1 MAGAP
6 RSTSERALPAFS
18 QALLAW
24 NREVNPPGPVANPL
38 VSVVIPAFNRAGTI
52 GDSLASVLTQTVW
65 DIEVIVVDDG
75 STDGTAEAI
84 RAVEDPRVTLV
95 VNTTNAGPAE
105 ARNIGARASR
115 APWIAFQDSDD
126 VWLPWKLHRQLER
139 INSTASAPADPF
151 IAAYCGLLILN
162 RLDDRPTSERTTQPV
177 YLPNASAP
185 VLEGRL
191 EQSLLAT
198 SLISTQMLIIR
209 RDVFEDIGGF
219 DSAAEWLE
227 DWELAIRV
235 AQRGP
240 IAFVDEPL
248 VLQRFSPNSL
258 TRDTAKRL
266 RATQYIVEKH
276 HAAFAD
282 HPRLLARQYM
292 NLSGGYRRLGDID
305 RAREFAQRA
314 RRLRPLDPKP
324 TAAAGVLTLLGL
336 HRKGRRAR

>member
-1 MAGAP
+1 MAGELRGISKQVRPAP
-6 RSTSERALPAFS
+6 CEK
-18 QALLAW
+18 LLARG
-24 NREVNPPGPVANPL
+24 REVNSPGPVASPL

-52 GDSLASVLTQTVW
+52 GDSLASVLAQTVC

-75 STDGTAEAI
+75 STDGTAEALG
-84 RAVEDPRVTLV
+84 AVEDPRVTLV

-105 ARNIGARASR
+105 ARNIGARAAR

-126 VWLPWKLHRQLER
+126 AWLPWKLHRQLER
-139 INSTASAPADPF
+139 IGSTAASTAEPF

-162 RLDDRPTSERTTQPV
+162 RLHDRPTSKRTQPV
-177 YLPNASAP
+177 YLPNVSAP

-191 EQSLLAT
+191 EQALLAA
-198 SLISTQMLIIR
+198 SLISTQTLIVR
-209 RDVFEDIGGF
+209 RDVFEAVGGF
-219 DSAAEWLE
+219 DPAAVGLE

-248 VLQRFSPNSL
+248 VLQWFSPNSM
-258 TRDTAKRL
+258 THETAMRL
-266 RATQYIVEKH
+266 HATQYIIDKH
-276 HAAFAD
+276 RAAFAG

-292 NLSGGYRRLGDID
+292 ILSGGYRRLGDID
-305 RAREFAQRA
+305 RARESAQRA

-336 HRKGRRAR
+336 HRRGRRAR